1 MKDMGFRN
9 QNGSA
14 LIICLLSLA
23 VLSALGT
30 AALMVSTTNQTIA
43 GNYRKQSQAFFV
55 AEAGLQ
61 FALAAIK
68 DDITWRGNT
77 TSSTTRDDMVIGNI
91 TASYTVT
98 TYDASNDAYG
108 IYDPLIP
115 GGYIKIVSEGVFQ
128 DSTQTVETMVSLSP
142 DDTSVIAD
150 SKDKAVIT
158 SGGNTGSGIHV
169 VNGYD
174 DDGNLD
180 TSGMVE
186 TYATLPTVNQNAL
199 KTFADFSFSSLGNGE
214 VDSDLSVQSDFW
226 KDPPKNTQPYI
237 IHVSGNLSVGG
248 NRHIYGIVFV
258 EGSSVVLSGSVRV
271 HGVIYAPNATFT
283 TTINGGGSP
292 GDQPVMGQVISGTG
306 GVHASGNHADVQLV
320 QDYVDAFN
328 NFGGA
333 VVNVNPAPGSWR
345 QY

>member
-1 MKDMGFRN
+1 MVFKN
-9 QNGSA
+9 QSGSA
-14 LIICLLSLA
+14 LIVCLLSLA

-108 IYDPLIP
+108 VYDPLIP

-174 DDGNLD
+174 NDGNLNSD
-180 TSGMVE
+180 MVE
-186 TYATLPTVNQNAL
+186 TFATLPTVNQDAL
-199 KTFADFSFSSLGNGE
+199 KTFADFSFASLGNSE
-214 VDSDLSVQSDFW
+214 VDGDLAGQSDFW
-226 KDPPKNTQPYI
+226 KDAPDNTQPYI
-237 IHVSGNLSVGG
+237 VHVSGDLDISG
-248 NRHIYGIVFV
+248 NRHVYGIIFV
-258 EGSSVVLSGSVRV
+258 EGSEVTLSGSVRI
-271 HGVIYAPNATFT
+271 HGVLYAPNATVK

-345 QY
+345 HY

>member
-1 MKDMGFRN
+1 MVYKN

-43 GNYRKQSQAFFV
+43 GNYRKQSQAFYV

-61 FALAAIK
+61 YALASIK
-68 DDITWRGNT
+68 NDITWRGD
-77 TSSTTRDDMVIGNI
+77 TSYSTTRDDMIIGNI

-98 TYDASNDAYG
+98 TYDSSNDSYG
-108 IYDPLIP
+108 VYDPLIP
-115 GGYIKIVSEGVFQ
+115 GGYIKLVSEGIFQ
-128 DSTQTVETMVSLSP
+128 DSIQTVETMVSLSP
-142 DDTSVIAD
+142 KDGSDAD
-150 SKDKAVIT
+150 SPYTAVTT

-174 DDGNLD
+174 DDGNQASD
-180 TSGMVE
+180 MVE
-186 TYATLPTVNQNAL
+186 TYAELPTVNQDAL
-199 KTFADFSFSSLGNGE
+199 KTFADYSFPSLTNTE
-214 VDSDLSVQSDFW
+214 VSNSLSTQTDFF
-226 KDPPKNTQPYI
+226 KDAPQNTQPYI
-237 IHVSGNLSVGG
+237 IHVSGDMFISGSSDV
-248 NRHIYGIVFV
+248 YGIIFV
-258 EGSSVVLSGSVRV
+258 EGTSVVLSGSVRI
-271 HGVIYAPNATFT
+271 HGVIYAPNASIT

-328 NFGGA
+328 NFGGP
-333 VVNVNPAPGSWR
+333 VVNVDPAPGTWR